1 MYGSDWGDGAAA
13 IGDYVRESGNHYYD
27 GDNQR
32 DGLTAGIRKHEIL
45 NTNCTVKLRCGF
57 PRPIPRDERSRAPPG
72 PLRRPPPTRLFPL
85 ARQGRFRMAR
95 RPWGSAP

>member
-27 GDNQR
+27 GDNQL

-57 PRPIPRDERSRAPPG
+57 PPCVSLE
-72 PLRRPPPTRLFPL
+72 
-85 ARQGRFRMAR
+85 
-95 RPWGSAP
+95 